1 MAEDPH
7 PPHRSGAAHRWPFA
21 DLGSTAP
28 GVHADAG
35 GVRCRGAL
43 RRVTIPW
50 QDVVALRVHRA
61 PMKSGERRRVSL
73 LLRDGRVR
81 SLPRPRSYRITDP
94 EFDAEVEALRV
105 LHRRHGTPA
114 EPDHLHVITTRTGGH
129 GVTGPIAWCV
139 PLLLVAMVISLWA
152 VPNSLADERAWR
164 AVVPC
169 TAATPLAERGEC
181 LSTLPGVVVRT
192 DVHERRKY
200 NSLYVS
206 AGRKTDRIRVSH
218 ETAGAFARGDRL
230 EVTFWRGRPRAFT
243 GAHGQWHEH
252 RAPAGQLLALA
263 VALVLA
269 AGYPAARAVQ
279 RVRGRR
285 LPDDEVLPSALPF
298 AGALLVTALWLLP
311 LCVLH
316 PTDMLGSPTTTT
328 WAGVGA
334 AVTAGLLVL
343 AFHVSRVRPPRHTV
357 RAGDAGNTENTE
369 NTKDTK
375 DTHDADDTVTADGE
389 AVFLSARFLEAT
401 EYNPHH
407 FGTHVVLGGGDVL
420 AVSPHAGPGRFG
432 VHRVPVERLTLLR
445 VRRVRGGDGDEVS
458 RGWHV
463 AEFDDAGTP
472 VRLSA
477 APDDLARILRALERA
492 AAAGEDTERA
502 RSKT

>member
-7 PPHRSGAAHRWPFA
+7 PTHRSGAAKRRPFA
-21 DLGSTAP
+21 ALGSTAP
-28 GVHADAG
+28 EVHADAG

-43 RRVTIPW
+43 GRRTIPW
-50 QDVVALRVHRA
+50 QDVVALRVHRT

-81 SLPRPRSYRITDP
+81 SLPRPRSYRTTDP

-105 LHRRHGTPA
+105 LHRRYGAPA

-129 GVTGPIAWCV
+129 GVTGPVAWCV
-139 PLLLVAMVISLWA
+139 PVLLVAMAISLWA
-152 VPNSLADERAWR
+152 VPNSLAEERAWR

-169 TAATPLAERGEC
+169 TATTPLAERGEC

-206 AGRKTDRIRVSH
+206 AGKRTDRIRVSH
-218 ETAGAFARGDRL
+218 ETAGAFAPGDRL

-243 GAHGQWHEH
+243 GTHGTWHEH

-316 PTDMLGSPTTTT
+316 PTDMLGAPTTIT
-328 WAGVGA
+328 WAVVGA

-343 AFHVSRVRPPRHTV
+343 AFRVSRVRPPRDTV
-357 RAGDAGNTENTE
+357 RAGNADQA
-369 NTKDTK
+369 
-375 DTHDADDTVTADGE
+375 DADADTDNTATADGE

-407 FGTHVVLGGGDVL
+407 FGTHVALGGGDVL

-432 VHRVPVERLTLLR
+432 VRRVPVERLTLLR

-477 APDDLARILRALERA
+477 APDDLARILPALERA
-492 AAAGEDTERA
+492 AAAREDTGA
-502 RSKT
+502 RPL